1 MDIKL
6 NFNLKR
12 AHLSPGLGHHLANG
26 DIKPRQT
33 TTIASPTEKHVV
45 GEELQLGHVVHL
57 LHTMDLD
64 SLESHIDSSYL
75 QNWKT

>member
-12 AHLSPGLGHHLANG
+12 AHLSPCLGHHLADRN
-26 DIKPRQT
+26 IKPRQT
-33 TTIASPTEKHVV
+33 TTIACPAEEHVV

-64 SLESHIDSSYL
+64 SLESQIDSS
-75 QNWKT
+75 

>member
-26 DIKPRQT
+26 DIKPGEA
-33 TTIASPTEKHVV
+33 TTIACPAEKHVV
-45 GEELQLGHVVHL
+45 GEELKLGHVVHL

-64 SLESHIDSSYL
+64 SLQSQIDSS
-75 QNWKT
+75 